1 MILIE
6 LETGAERIFGSPGEL
21 AEAIRDGVVGAGAR
35 IYHRATEQWLPIS
48 VHPAF
53 RNRSAAA
60 HKPLPPLSRKRW
72 TFFDAQHGAP
82 DSHPAPHA
90 AEPEVT
96 VTVKA
101 EADQAPPDGG
111 RLRRAWRT
119 ATRYL
124 RSNGKPASNGNSPT

>member
-6 LETGAERIFGSPGEL
+6 LETGAERIFGSPSEL

-53 RNRSAAA
+53 RNRGAAP
-60 HKPLPPLSRKRW
+60 HRPLPPLARRRW
-72 TFFDAQHGAP
+72 TFFDAQHDAA
-82 DSHPAPHA
+82 DARSASEA
-90 AEPEVT
+90 AEPNASVP
-96 VTVKA
+96 VNA
-101 EADQAPPDGG
+101 EADQASSDGG

-119 ATRYL
+119 ATRYF
-124 RSNGKPASNGNSPT
+124 RPTGPSPS